1 MNASCLLS
9 VLIAAHNCEEYL
21 AGTLDSIIA
30 SLDSSLAKTEII
42 IINDASS
49 DGTKAIIEA
58 YAERL
63 PQIRFGRTDFCN
75 VGKVRNHAVQLAKG
89 EYILMVD
96 GDDTLLPGALH
107 DRLAL
112 LAQAKPDILLSKII
126 EVRSGTPVPQW
137 QPTSPETLSQHQA
150 IERFLIHRDYQA
162 HFIGQ
167 FFSRRLFEHYTFPD
181 FICYEDTWLFPQ
193 MLMQSEKTLFC
204 RAGFYLYR
212 KHQQSLSSVINDAK
226 IACLIAATQNLD
238 SVLPARYNAL
248 ITCHWLDVAN
258 RYHSQLRG
266 TPEGRALLERI
277 RGVGLLGFLLNGKIR
292 MSYKRK
298 MLNVRRRGL

>member
-30 SLDSSLAKTEII
+30 SLGSSLDKAEII
-42 IINDASS
+42 IINDAST
-49 DGTKAIIEA
+49 DGTQAVIEA
-58 YAERL
+58 YAARL
-63 PQIRFGRTDFCN
+63 PQIRSGNTDFRN
-75 VGKVRNHAVQLAKG
+75 VGKVRNRAVELAKG
-89 EYILMVD
+89 DYILMVD

-107 DRLAL
+107 DRLAV
-112 LAQAKPDILLSKII
+112 LAQEKPDILLSKII
-126 EVRSGTPVPQW
+126 EVRAGSATPQW
-137 QPTSPETLSQHQA
+137 QAASPETLTRHDA

-167 FFSRRLFEHYTFPD
+167 FFSRRLFQQHAFPD

-193 MLMQSEKTLFC
+193 MLTQSEKTLFC

-212 KHQQSLSSVINDAK
+212 KHQQSLSSVINDDK
-226 IACLIAATQNLD
+226 IACLIAATRNLD
-238 SVLPARYNAL
+238 VVLPARYQAL

-266 TPEGRALLERI
+266 TPEGRDLLARI
-277 RGVGLLGFLLNGKIR
+277 RGVSLLGFLLNGKVR

-298 MLNVRRRGL
+298 MLKVRRRGL